1 VGRPEGREKAGS
13 FLPAEKQSDNPEIL
27 FKGGAGVMSRRL
39 RVGILCGGKSAEHEV
54 SLRSARNI
62 MEAIDKDKYEVVLIG
77 ISKEGRWFKMGS
89 ARFLLRADDP
99 MSISLNRMGEQV
111 AVLPGEKVEPFL
123 ALSDGSSVGSVDVV
137 FPVLHGPFG
146 EDGTVQGML
155 KLLNVPFVGSGVLS
169 SAVAMDKDVT
179 KRLLRDAGIPVAK
192 FRVLERSSRD
202 GVDFQ
207 DVKGHLGLPVF
218 VKPANLGSSVAVNK
232 VGDEEGFS
240 RAMKEAFMYDNKVIV
255 EEYVKGRE
263 IECSVLGNRNPVASV
278 PGEIIPRH
286 EFYSY
291 EAKYVDE
298 QGAALEIPAK
308 LGESIVREIQHL
320 AIKTF
325 QVLLGEGMARVDFLL
340 RSDTEIIVN
349 EMNTIPGFTQIS
361 MYPKLWEASGISCA
375 ELIDRLIQLALE
387 RSEVE
392 RKLRT
397 SYFA

>member
-1 VGRPEGREKAGS
+1 
-13 FLPAEKQSDNPEIL
+13 
-27 FKGGAGVMSRRL
+27 MSRRL
-39 RVGILCGGKSAEHEV
+39 RVGILCGGRSAEHEV
-54 SLRSARNI
+54 SLQSARSI
-62 MEAIDKDKYEVVLIG
+62 LEAIDKDKYEVVLIG
-77 ISKEGRWFKMGS
+77 INKEGRWFKMGS
-89 ARFLLRADDP
+89 SRFLLCADDP
-99 MSISLNRMGEQV
+99 TSITLNRMGEQV
-111 AVLPGEKVEPFL
+111 AVLPGGKMEPFL
-123 ALSDGSSVGSVDVV
+123 ALCDGSPVGSVDVV

-155 KLLNVPFVGSGVLS
+155 KLLDVPFVGSGVLS
-169 SAVAMDKDVT
+169 SAMAMDKDVT
-179 KRLLRDAGIPVAK
+179 KRLLRDAGIPIAK
-192 FRVLERSSRD
+192 FRVVERSSRD
-202 GVDFQ
+202 GVEFQ
-207 DVKGHLGLPVF
+207 DVKGHLGLSVF
-218 VKPANLGSSVAVNK
+218 VKPANLGSSVAINK
-232 VGDEEGFS
+232 VEDEKAFL
-240 RAMKEAFMYDNKVIV
+240 RALEEAFTYDNKVLI

-308 LGESIVREIQHL
+308 LGEPIVREIQHL

-325 QVLLGEGMARVDFLL
+325 QALLGEGMARVDFLL
-340 RSDTEIIVN
+340 RGDTEIIVN

-361 MYPKLWEASGISCA
+361 MYPKLWEASGISYA
-375 ELIDRLIQLALE
+375 ELIERLIQLALE

-397 SYFA
+397 SYFD